1 MAADPGSRN
10 AGGGKAGEDRRLEAA
25 LKKAQE
31 SPGDD
36 ALWNEA
42 EALAADLQ
50 RTDDV
55 AAAYAKVLKG
65 KPARALAGKLA
76 QRAVRL
82 HEEWLGAEPD
92 ALVEILERALTVD
105 PGLDWAFERLTL
117 VLSVGQ
123 RWEEL
128 LKHYDAAI
136 AAVPDGARRRSL
148 LLEAAGVAKD
158 FLGHIDRA
166 IGYLEQLFKAK
177 PGDAQVAS
185 SLERL
190 LERQGSWD
198 GLARV
203 WEARLGLI
211 AGAEAR
217 ELRERLATLYLD
229 KLGDADRALAE
240 ARRLIDG
247 GDDAVPTALL
257 ERILGSTT
265 AATGLRGRAL
275 ALLRAQHERM
285 GREDRIVA
293 ALRVAVGFVPDEEK
307 AALLRETAERL
318 SRQGDTKG
326 AMEQIVDLLAITP
339 EDAALRSRL
348 AHLAGL
354 TGAHQTLVRG
364 LLAAAQATTDGRLR
378 VGLLLEAAQAE
389 EELLGHPA
397 EAVALY
403 KRVVDDGAAET
414 GRKLA
419 VLRRLVD
426 LLADPGQAA
435 ERLGALERMAELER
449 GPGARRA
456 ALGEAARLAVGLG
469 DTERAAGAWR
479 KRLSLDPTD
488 REALDAL
495 VDLAAAGAKPE
506 LLVEALRA
514 RAGSGVTEAQRRAD
528 MIRIAELQAEQLED
542 LAGAVETWRQI
553 EARFGEDGTT
563 VAALRRLLAAGERW
577 RELIERLSRAGE
589 ADRARL
595 AELGEFLGAICLRH
609 TEDTLAAAGWFTR
622 SLRADPSY
630 EPARAGLRALLAKD
644 DKARVAAVA
653 ALVRA
658 FTETDDWAGL
668 LEVFDARLAGA
679 GDPAARARLCA
690 EAVEI
695 AEHRVNDPPSALRY
709 AAATLGHAPD
719 DGRALS
725 ELLRLA
731 EKTGG
736 FSAAAEAVEAAIAR
750 LPEGTAG
757 ERAAHLQTTLG
768 LLRETRL
775 NDTEKALAS
784 YEAALRA
791 APERL
796 VAKAAVVRLAAGLG
810 RWSVAVEAALAA
822 PAAPELIERELLP
835 LLEKAAASSPENARA
850 LGEAMSAAIARRP
863 TLPRTL
869 VRDLETRVAGWVVTG
884 AESAEAAQGAEKALL
899 RAVSH
904 DPTNVPT
911 LEKLAEVQRHRPG
924 RPLFD
929 TLMKLGAL
937 SPGLEP
943 LLEATDLAKTLAD
956 EELARN
962 AHRQLLDRSVQIL
975 RSGGKKAAAKAA
987 QSAAV
992 RAVEGLAALLAAGAD
1007 RAEARQAVDLLVD
1020 GARLPIPVEAARG
1033 LLRRAARIAADDA
1046 ADPALARDIYRRL
1059 ADEDPAD
1066 AESARQLAR
1075 LYEAAEQFGDLLALR
1090 RRELG
1095 QAGAGEERREERLA
1109 SRLELA
1115 RIGGLIEVQVAR
1127 VQTLLANLEESPGH
1141 APTVAALGELLRSHG
1156 RDGEL
1161 CDVLTAQARKLE
1173 DRGEGEAAGRLW
1185 AEVAVLAEKPLG
1197 DVPRSIAA
1205 HERVAALLPAS
1216 PTLDALARLYLSCNE
1231 PALAAGW
1238 LEQRLAATSA
1248 GPDRM
1253 AVSSLLAQAYVAA
1266 GQRHRAVACLERL
1279 LQEQPRADAV
1289 RSTLAELYRA
1299 AEAWEALAG
1308 ALADR
1313 ALNSDDKDVVL
1324 TAAREAV
1331 ALYREK
1337 LKLPEKAVPVLERAL
1352 IVQPGERALR
1362 TALAECLRAA
1372 RRPAEARAAL
1382 QPLLE
1387 EVGRR
1392 RSRERAALHHQIAL
1406 CARDEGD
1413 LKLAIEHL
1421 DQAAG
1426 MVLDSMPVQL
1436 ALAEIAEEAGDLG
1449 RAEQAY
1455 RALLVLARRGDPG
1468 DAPLAASEVLL
1479 RLERIAKARGQAQ
1492 AAAECFDSAI
1502 AMAMQN
1508 PAEARRLQAALLARG
1523 EGEAALALLEKRRAA
1538 AVNPVEEARV
1548 ACELGLVLAG
1558 RWREEEGLEL
1568 LLKALEKVPE
1578 NVEAHAA
1585 ARELARKQ
1593 KQSGRYL
1600 EMLLGALDQRRRWDD
1615 GPRVAELLLRAGD
1628 VAEQD
1633 VGDARAAAAHYAR
1646 AEQTGHRVPEALA
1659 GLARVSALL
1668 GDAAEEAGALDRLQ
1682 RLAAQA
1688 PTPAAQADILYRLAE
1703 RQLAGE
1709 PTRASGLASL
1719 AAALDRSPDFPRAL
1733 ALVRDAAIPDAE
1745 LPRVMP
1751 LYEKVAR
1758 ASGNDRMLLDFLE
1771 RRAATPQAQQAEV
1784 REGVELALALGERKR
1799 AEALLERAVAIGQQ
1813 KKGGLREASWAIV
1826 ELAER
1831 RRAAGDL
1838 DGAARL
1844 LEEGREA
1851 SGSPRVL
1858 SGLRDI
1864 AREAAKQNKT
1874 ALAARILERLRD
1886 AYPADRDVWQPLLE
1900 LYAHLGDRP
1909 SMERLVAETTAK
1921 LLDRAERNLVRMA
1934 WARFLLESGET
1945 GDGVASVLRDVIMDE
1960 PAQAEA
1966 VLLLADLHE
1975 KRGDVGEAVALLS
1988 EALRETDAHADDAR
2002 RAALARRLAELVSR
2016 ADPAQ
2021 AKQVYR
2027 TALEAPFAD
2036 PALKRSLQASLLE
2049 LLVGDDEVEE
2059 RAALAE
2065 EILGGES
2072 GEAAARLALD
2082 LMALRK
2088 RLGDERAARRAL
2100 ELGHTRAPE
2109 SKALFERLETYYT
2122 EGNRWREL
2130 VELLA
2135 DEAPRASARDRAE
2148 ASALWRRAA
2157 AVRRERLSD
2166 QAGATAL
2173 LRQAVASSPGDPEL
2187 LRELSGC
2194 LLAMDQWDGALEEVN
2209 RGLATPDLPTDAQV
2223 GLLRLR
2229 ADLRTSNGE
2238 DDQAVADLEE
2248 GFALL
2253 PDEVAVELQSALGR
2267 SITRFAREGQ
2277 GQAERAATFRLSQI
2291 LTAGAEHEKAQQLLW
2306 KWVERHPDDHEAL
2319 RVLRQRFEAS
2329 QNWDEAAQVCARL
2342 LAVETGEARIDA
2354 ALALADACEKLGRPG
2369 DAVPALEQVLS
2380 EAPGHRLLLT
2390 RLVRLYEQA
2399 GNGKRAGALM
2409 VEIGDHETDDEKRFE
2424 ALLAAAQILLREDDP
2439 AEAFT
2444 ALEKAVQL
2452 KPKDRE
2458 ARRLL
2463 ADASLAAGL
2472 YQEAAETLGGL
2483 LSESRG
2489 VAPNEMS
2496 ILYHRLGRAAAGV
2509 GDQGGQLQALKR
2521 ALDADRKNGE
2531 VASELADLAE
2541 QVGDDD
2547 LALRALRAVT
2557 LHAQNGP
2564 LTPAMAFYRQARI
2577 VHRQGDR
2584 PRALIFTKRAL
2595 QEDPGLSAAKDFLQE
2610 LG

>member
-25 LKKAQE
+25 LKQAQE

-42 EALAADLQ
+42 EALAAELQ

-55 AAAYAKVLKG
+55 ASAYAKVLKG
-65 KPARALAGKLA
+65 KPSRSIAGKVA
-76 QRAVRL
+76 QRAIRL
-82 HEEWLGAEPD
+82 HEEWLGADPD
-92 ALVEILERALTVD
+92 ALIEILERALALD

-117 VLSVGQ
+117 ILSVGQ
-123 RWEEL
+123 RWEDL
-128 LKHYDAAI
+128 LKLYDSAI
-136 AAVPDGARRRSL
+136 AAVPDGARRRAL

-166 IGYLEQLFKAK
+166 IGYLEQLFRAK
-177 PGDAQVAS
+177 PADAQVAS

-190 LERQGSWD
+190 LERQGAWD
-198 GLARV
+198 GLAKV
-203 WEARLGLI
+203 WETRLGLI

-229 KLGDADRALAE
+229 KLGDPDRALAE

-257 ERILGSTT
+257 ERILAT
-265 AATGLRGRAL
+265 ASAAPALRGRAL
-275 ALLRAQHERM
+275 SLLRGQHERM

-293 ALRVAVGFVPDEEK
+293 ALRVAVEFVPDEEK
-307 AALLRETAERL
+307 TGLLRETAERL
-318 SRQGDTKG
+318 SRQGDTRG
-326 AMEQIVDLLAITP
+326 AMEQIVDLLALTP
-339 EDAALRSRL
+339 EDAALRARL

-354 TGAHQTLVRG
+354 SGAHETLVRG

-378 VGLLLEAAQAE
+378 VALLLEAAQVH
-389 EELLGHPA
+389 EELLGRPA

-426 LLADPGQAA
+426 LLGDPAQAG
-435 ERLGALERMAELER
+435 ERLAALERMAELER

-456 ALGEAARLAVGLG
+456 ALGESARLAAGLG

-488 REALDAL
+488 REALDSL
-495 VDLAAAGAKPE
+495 VDLAAAGARAE

-514 RAGSGVTEAQRRAD
+514 RAGAGVTEAQRRAD
-528 MIRIAELQAEQLED
+528 LTRIAEIQAEQLND
-542 LAGAVETWRQI
+542 PAGAVETWRQI
-553 EARFGEDGTT
+553 EARFGEDPTT
-563 VAALRRLLAAGERW
+563 VAALRRLLAAAERW
-577 RELIERLSRAGE
+577 KELIERLSRAGE
-589 ADRARL
+589 ADRTRL
-595 AELGEFLGAICLRH
+595 AELCEFLGAVCLRH
-609 TEDTLAAAGWFTR
+609 TDDTMTAAAWFTR
-622 SLRADPSY
+622 SLRADPGH
-630 EPARAGLRALLAKD
+630 EPARAGLRALLGRD
-644 DKARVAAVA
+644 DKSRAAAVA

-658 FTETDDWAGL
+658 YGETDDWAGL
-668 LEVFDARLAGA
+668 LEVFEARLAGA

-695 AEHRVNDPPSALRY
+695 AEHRVNDAPSALRY
-709 AAATLGHAPD
+709 AALTLAHAPD

-736 FSAAAEAVEAAIAR
+736 WTAAAEAVEAAIAR
-750 LPEGTAG
+750 LPEGGTG
-757 ERAAHLQTTLG
+757 ERAAHLGTTLG
-768 LLRETRL
+768 QLRDTRL
-775 NDTEKALAS
+775 HDPEKALGA

-810 RWSVAVEAALAA
+810 RWSVAVEATLAA
-822 PAAPELIERELLP
+822 PAAPEVIERELLP
-835 LLEKAAASSPENARA
+835 LLEKAAAAPENARA

-869 VRDLETRVAGWVVTG
+869 VRDLETRVAGWVVAG
-884 AESAEAAQGAEKALL
+884 AEPDQAAQGAERALL

-904 DPTNVPT
+904 DSTNVPT
-911 LEKLAEVQRHRPG
+911 LEKLMEVQRSRPG

-937 SPGLEP
+937 APSLDP
-943 LLEATDLAKTLAD
+943 LIQAADLAKSLGD
-956 EELARN
+956 EEMSRN
-962 AHRQLLDRSVQIL
+962 AYRQLLDRSVQIL
-975 RSGGKKAAAKAA
+975 RSGGKKTSAKAA

-992 RAVEGLAALLAAGAD
+992 RAVEGLAVLLAASAD
-1007 RAEARQAVDLLVD
+1007 RAEARQAVDLLMD
-1020 GARLPIPVEAARG
+1020 TARLPIPVEAARS

-1046 ADPALARDIYRRL
+1046 ADQVLAREIYRRL
-1059 ADEDPAD
+1059 ADEDPTD
-1066 AESARQLAR
+1066 EESARELAR
-1075 LYEAAEQFGDLLALR
+1075 LYEAAEQFSDLLALR
-1090 RRELG
+1090 RRQLG
-1095 QAGAGEERREERLA
+1095 AGSGEERREERLA
-1109 SRLELA
+1109 ARLELA

-1127 VQTLLANLEESPGH
+1127 VQTLLANLEELPGH
-1141 APTVAALGELLRSHG
+1141 APTVAALAELLRSHG
-1156 RDGEL
+1156 RDAEL

-1185 AEVAVLAEKPLG
+1185 AEVAGLAEKPLN
-1197 DVPRSIAA
+1197 DVPRAIAA

-1231 PALAAGW
+1231 PATAAGW
-1238 LEQRLAATSA
+1238 LEQRLAATSS

-1253 AVSSLLAQAYVAA
+1253 AVSNLLAQAYVAA

-1279 LQEQPRADAV
+1279 LQEQPRADSV
-1289 RSTLAELYRA
+1289 RVTLVELYRA
-1299 AEAWEALAG
+1299 AEAWESLAG
-1308 ALADR
+1308 ALGDR
-1313 ALNSDDKDVVL
+1313 ALNSEDKEVVL
-1324 TAAREAV
+1324 ACAREAT

-1337 LKLPEKAVPVLERAL
+1337 LNLPERAVPVLGRAL
-1352 IVQPGERALR
+1352 AVQPGERALR
-1362 TALAECLRAA
+1362 TVLADCLRAA
-1372 RRPAEARAAL
+1372 KRPAEARAAL

-1421 DQAAG
+1421 DQAAA

-1436 ALAEIAEEAGDLG
+1436 ALAEVAEEAGDLA

-1468 DAPLAASEVLL
+1468 EAPLAASEVLL
-1479 RLERIAKARGQAQ
+1479 RLERLAKARGQAQ
-1492 AAAECFDSAI
+1492 AAAECFDSAV

-1548 ACELGLVLAG
+1548 ACELGMVLAS

-1578 NVEAHAA
+1578 NAEAHAA
-1585 ARELARKQ
+1585 ARALAKKQ
-1593 KQSGRYL
+1593 KQSARYL

-1633 VGDARAAAAHYAR
+1633 VGDPRAAAAHYAR
-1646 AEQTGHRVPEALA
+1646 AEQTGSRVPEALA

-1668 GDAAEEAGALDRLQ
+1668 GDTAEEAGALDRLQ

-1688 PTPAAQADILYRLAE
+1688 PTPQAAADILYRLAE

-1709 PTRASGLASL
+1709 QTRSAGLASL
-1719 AAALDRSPDFPRAL
+1719 AAALDRAPDFTRAL
-1733 ALVRDAAIPDAE
+1733 ALVRGAAIPDQE

-1784 REGVELALALGERKR
+1784 REGVELAMALGERKR
-1799 AEALLERAVAIGQQ
+1799 VEALLERAVALGQQ

-1864 AREAAKQNKT
+1864 AREAARQNKT

-1945 GDGVASVLRDVIMDE
+1945 GDGVSSVLRDVIMDE
-1960 PAQAEA
+1960 PGQAEA
-1966 VLLLADLHE
+1966 VLLLAELHE

-2049 LLVGDDEVEE
+2049 LLRGDDEVEE
-2059 RAALAE
+2059 RAALTE

-2072 GEAAARLALD
+2072 GETAARLALD
-2082 LMALRK
+2082 LMELRK
-2088 RLGDERAARRAL
+2088 RLNDERAARRAL
-2100 ELGHTRAPE
+2100 ELGRARAPE
-2109 SKALFERLETYYT
+2109 SRALFERLDAYYQ
-2122 EGNRWREL
+2122 EGSRWREL

-2135 DEAPRASARDRAE
+2135 DEAPRVSARDRAE
-2148 ASALWRRAA
+2148 AAALWRRAA
-2157 AVRRERLSD
+2157 SVRRDRLSD
-2166 QAGATAL
+2166 QMGAMAL
-2173 LRQAVASSPGDPEL
+2173 LRQAVASSPGDPDL
-2187 LRELSGC
+2187 LRELASC
-2194 LLAMDQWDGALEEVN
+2194 LLGVDQWDSAVEEVT
-2209 RGLATPDLPTDAQV
+2209 RGLGTPDLPAAARV

-2229 ADLRTSNGE
+2229 AELRSSAGD
-2238 DDQAVADLEE
+2238 DDQAVADLEDAFNL
-2248 GFALL
+2248 G
-2253 PDEVAVELQSALGR
+2253 PDEVADELTDALGR
-2267 SITRFAREGQ
+2267 SIARFARENQ
-2277 GQAERAATFRLSQI
+2277 VQAERAATFRLSQI
-2291 LTAGAEHEKAQQLLW
+2291 FTARADHERAQQLLW
-2306 KWVERHPDDHEAL
+2306 SWVERHPDDHEAL

-2342 LAVETGEARIDA
+2342 LAVESGEARIDA
-2354 ALALADACEKLGRPG
+2354 ALALADACEKLGRPA

-2380 EAPGHRLLLT
+2380 EVPGHHGMLT

-2399 GNGKRAGALM
+2399 GDGRRAGALM
-2409 VEIGDHETDDEKRFE
+2409 IEIGDHEPDDDKRFA
-2424 ALLAAAQILLREDDP
+2424 ALMTAANILLRENDP

-2444 ALEKAVQL
+2444 ALEKAVQIR
-2452 KPKDRE
+2452 PKDRE
-2458 ARRLL
+2458 ARRML

-2472 YQEAAETLGGL
+2472 YQEAAETLGTL

-2489 VAPNEMS
+2489 VSPNEMS
-2496 ILYHRLGRAAAGV
+2496 VLYHRLGRAAAGV

-2521 ALDADRKNGE
+2521 ALDADRKNGD

-2564 LTPAMAFYRQARI
+2564 LSPAMAFYRQARI

-2595 QEDPGLSAAKDFLQE
+2595 QEDPGLSAAKEFLTE